1 MSKVDFLP
9 EDYMDKKAQ
18 QRTNV
23 ICLVL
28 FFLVM
33 AGVAGGVI
41 MTEKR
46 QKNMNDREE
55 LVKRNYVK
63 ATESLKQ
70 METLEKKKEQMM
82 QKATISTAL
91 MEMVPRSLLIALVT
105 NDLPAGASLLEYN
118 LVSKSAKKKGDKKKK
133 SVKRSRNK
141 RKRKVEKDEEAK
153 KAEEFK
159 APEKMETTIEIEG
172 LANSDLQV
180 ADLISNLNRSKLFK
194 QVNLLFSEKHEE
206 EDMVLRRFRLSI
218 ELDPNG
224 KASEDDVALA
234 RESKVTGM

>member
-1 MSKVDFLP
+1 MKKVDFLP

-41 MTEKR
+41 VTEKR

-82 QKATISTAL
+82 KKATISAAL

-105 NDLPAGASLLEYN
+105 NDLPGGVSLLEYN
-118 LVSKSAKKKGDKKKK
+118 LKTKAVKKRTVKKK
-133 SVKRSRNK
+133 SRVRSKNK
-141 RKRKVEKDEEAK
+141 RARNSAEDNA
-153 KAEEFK
+153 KAEEFTM
-159 APEKMETTIEIEG
+159 PDKMETTIEIEG

-180 ADLISNLNRSKLFK
+180 ADLIANLNRSELFG
-194 QVNLLFSEKHEE
+194 QVNLLFSEKHEM
-206 EDMVLRRFRLSI
+206 EDMLLRRFRLLI
-218 ELDPNG
+218 LLDPDA
-224 KASEDDVALA
+224 KASEEDVAMA
-234 RESKVTGM
+234 RQTQITGM

>member
-1 MSKVDFLP
+1 MKKVDFLP

-46 QKNMNDREE
+46 QKNMNDREQ

-82 QKATISTAL
+82 KKATISAAL

-105 NDLPAGASLLEYN
+105 NDLPTGVSLLEYK
-118 LVSKSAKKKGDKKKK
+118 LKSKVIKKKTVRTK
-133 SVKRSRNK
+133 SSVRSKNK
-141 RKRKVEKDEEAK
+141 RRRKTADDQEEAE
-153 KAEEFK
+153 AFK
-159 APEKMETTIEIEG
+159 MPDKMETSIEIEG

-180 ADLISNLNRSKLFK
+180 ADLIANLNQSELFE
-194 QVNLLFSEKHEE
+194 QVNLLFSEKYEE
-206 EDMVLRRFRLSI
+206 GDMVLRRFRLLI
-218 ELDPNG
+218 LLDPEA
-224 KASEDDVALA
+224 KASEEDVALA
-234 RESKVTGM
+234 RQTQITGM

>member
-1 MSKVDFLP
+1 MNKVDFLP

-18 QRTNV
+18 HRTNV

-55 LVKRNYVK
+55 LVKRKYVK

-82 QKATISTAL
+82 KKATISAAL
-91 MEMVPRSLLIALVT
+91 MERVPRSLLIALVT
-105 NDLPAGASLLEYN
+105 NDLPSGTSLLEYN
-118 LVSKSAKKKGDKKKK
+118 LKSKAVKKKTKKKKG
-133 SVKRSRNK
+133 VRSKNK
-141 RKRKVEKDEEAK
+141 RKRKSTKEEKAKADE
-153 KAEEFK
+153 FTM
-159 APEKMETTIEIEG
+159 PDKMETSIEIKG
-172 LANSDLQV
+172 FANSDLQV
-180 ADLISNLNRSKLFK
+180 ADLISNLNRSGLFA
-194 QVNLLFSEKHEE
+194 QVNLLFSEKYEAEE
-206 EDMVLRRFRLSI
+206 LVLRRFCLLI
-218 ELDPNG
+218 MLDPDA
-224 KASEDDVALA
+224 KASAEDVALA
-234 RESKVTGM
+234 RQTQVTGM